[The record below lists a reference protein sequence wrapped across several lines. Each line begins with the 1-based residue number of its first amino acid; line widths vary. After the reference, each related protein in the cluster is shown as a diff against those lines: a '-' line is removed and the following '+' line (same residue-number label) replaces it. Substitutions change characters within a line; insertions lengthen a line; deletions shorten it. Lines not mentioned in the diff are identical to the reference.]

1 MIIEAI
7 QVVDEITKE
16 ETCRRGWGRPV
27 RGNWEDTHLMVDR
40 EQQSVKKA
48 K

>member
-7 QVVDEITKE
+7 QVVGEITKE

-27 RGNWEDTHLMVDR
+27 RGNLGRHTCDGG
-40 EQQSVKKA
+40 
-48 K
+48 